1 MYHPALSRIQRLHA
15 AMDAREINTL
25 AACREIAGLAKEL
38 QETDPDAF
46 ARYETLTEERRTR
59 QYRDFEQHPAN
70 NGPDLLK
77 PADKA
82 AKSAIKPL
90 RNLYSDAAERRRTS
104 ANARR
109 WCIESGIWTIR
120 DLTDTQSRVL
130 VELLRECLKAKRQA
144 TYLTHDQLA
153 ERAGCSR
160 SSVKTTMRLLIER
173 SLIYVRRERISAR
186 KNAPNLYLPCS
197 HLVRSLGPFVSPTM
211 SIGGQDTA
219 PLGLRDNKS
228 LNPTENPTP
237 SQKSKNRRTV
247 NGKND
252 SSRKSSPRPSFNA
265 EDREIV
271 IHSIPLL
278 DGKPIATSTTDSE
291 LHARIDTIRSV
302 LLPDVSPAQYAL
314 ALRERGAGGAIALLA
329 TAMKA
334 FTRTTDP
341 IRSPVAYF
349 RGTVSRKRPAF
360 NPAES
365 LRSTIQSH
373 LNCDHKKEVARVFV
387 ERVLARE
394 KDLHQ

>member
-173 SLIYVRRERISAR
+173 SLIYVRRERIAAR

-197 HLVRSLGPFVSPTM
+197 HLVRSLGPFVSSKM

-219 PLGLRDNKS
+219 PLGLRDNIS

-237 SQKSKNRRTV
+237 SQKAKN
-247 NGKND
+247 G
-252 SSRKSSPRPSFNA
+252 RKINVKDQKCRNSVPRPSFNTK
-265 EDREIV
+265 DRETAV
-271 IHSIPLL
+271 QAIPIL
-278 DGKPIATSTTDSE
+278 DGTPISTRTADDE
-291 LHARIDTIRSV
+291 LHTRIDKIRSI
-302 LLPDVSPAQYAL
+302 LLPELSSWQYDR
-314 ALRERGAGGAIALLA
+314 ALRERGTGAAIALLA
-329 TAMKA
+329 TALKA
-334 FTRTTDP
+334 MTRTTDP
-341 IRSPVAYF
+341 IRSPAAYF
-349 RGTVSRKRPAF
+349 IGTVDRKRPKF
-360 NPAES
+360 NPIES

-373 LNCDHKKEVARVFV
+373 MNCQERINISNIFH
-387 ERVLARE
+387 ERVIARE
-394 KDLHQ
+394 SCL